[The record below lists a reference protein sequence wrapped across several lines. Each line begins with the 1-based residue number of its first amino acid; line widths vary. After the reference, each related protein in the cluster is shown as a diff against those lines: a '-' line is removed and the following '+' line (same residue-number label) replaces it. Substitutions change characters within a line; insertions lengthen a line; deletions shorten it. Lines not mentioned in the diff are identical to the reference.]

1 MRGYSKISPALWDS
15 ERFTSLPS
23 DDGRYLYLYLLTSRH
38 QTSAGAYRLPDGYAS
53 TDLRWT
59 EERYAEA
66 RKLLVDADLIRFD
79 SQTSVVMITR
89 WFKHNPPMNASHL
102 KSIEGEL
109 GRLSSLLLAEAAHSD
124 LQLIQESIEAEK
136 VAKAT
141 RKQMPPTAILMALA
155 GLSQEGSIQIIWQA
169 GDRTPC
175 RHGVGHSVDIHRHRL
190 QTQTQTRLRQN

>member
-53 TDLRWT
+53 TDLRWIPD
-59 EERYAEA
+59 RYVKA
-66 RKLLVDADLIRFD
+66 RDQLVQADLIRFD

-89 WFKHNPPMNASHL
+89 WFKHNPPMNVSHL

-109 GRLSSLLLAEAAHSD
+109 ERLPSFIIAEAARSD
-124 LQLIQESIEAEK
+124 LQTIQESIEAERL
-136 VAKAT
+136 AKTA
-141 RKQMPPTAILMALA
+141 RKQNTAHGDSN
-155 GLSQEGSIQIIWQA
+155 GLGGAITA
-169 GDRTPC
+169 
-175 RHGVGHSVDIHRHRL
+175 RL
-190 QTQTQTRLRQN
+190 NTNYLTGRR

>member
-59 EERYAEA
+59 PERYVEA
-66 RKLLVDADLIRFD
+66 REQLVQADLIRFD
-79 SQTSVVMITR
+79 SQATVVMITR

-109 GRLSSLLLAEAAHSD
+109 EQWANASRARGRNSKS
-124 LQLIQESIEAEK
+124 
-136 VAKAT
+136 AK
-141 RKQMPPTAILMALA
+141 
-155 GLSQEGSIQIIWQA
+155 
-169 GDRTPC
+169 
-175 RHGVGHSVDIHRHRL
+175 
-190 QTQTQTRLRQN
+190 QTFGGRQ

>member
-59 EERYAEA
+59 PERYAMA
-66 RKLLVDADLIRFD
+66 REMLVAADLIRFD
-79 SQTSVVMITR
+79 SQTTVVMITR
-89 WFKHNPPMNASHL
+89 WFKHNLPMNDSHL
-102 KSIEGEL
+102 KSIECEL
-109 GRLSSLLLAEAAHSD
+109 ERLPSLTLAEAAHSD
-124 LQLIQESIEAEK
+124 LELIQESIDAER

-141 RKQMPPTAILMALA
+141 RKQNAAQGAPN
-155 GLSQEGSIQIIWQA
+155 GLG
-169 GDRTPC
+169 
-175 RHGVGHSVDIHRHRL
+175 GVITNRL
-190 QTQTQTRLRQN
+190 NTNYLTGRK